1 MIKLKD
7 ILNEQ
12 SIQPGS
18 KKYFS
23 SKMTD
28 DEIIELS
35 KQLSSFPHTR
45 LKIPSSPAYNFLSD
59 IASILG
65 LPKEPTDLTTYR
77 GGSGSYDETKIKMDK
92 SKAHLFKM
100 YKGGKLSMGEYG
112 DIQSKLLK
120 KYKSIIKALIAHIH
134 LR

>member
-7 ILNEQ
+7 ILTEQ

-23 SKMTD
+23 YKMTD

-45 LKIPSSPAYNFLSD
+45 LKIPSSHAYNFLSD
-59 IASILG
+59 VASILG
-65 LPKEPTDLTTYR
+65 LPKEPTDLMNYK
-77 GGSGSYDETKIKMDK
+77 GGRGSYDEKKIKMDK
-92 SKAHLFKM
+92 SKARLFKM
-100 YKGGKLSMGEYG
+100 YKDGKLSMSEYG
-112 DIQSKLLK
+112 DIQGKLLK
-120 KYKSIIKALIAHIH
+120 KYKATIKSLIGHISY
-134 LR
+134 

>member
-23 SKMTD
+23 YKMTN
-28 DEIIELS
+28 DEILELS
-35 KQLSSFPHTR
+35 KQLSSFPHSR
-45 LKIPSSPAYNFLSD
+45 LKIPSSHAYNFLSD

-65 LPKEPTDLTTYR
+65 LPKEPTDLITYR
-77 GGSGSYDETKIKMDK
+77 GGSGSYDKNKIKMDK

-100 YKGGKLSMGEYG
+100 YKDGKLSVGEYA
-112 DIQSKLLK
+112 DIQGKLLK
-120 KYKSIIKALIAHIH
+120 KYKSIAKALIAHIH
-134 LR
+134 FR